1 MRHRP
6 VADVSELPT
15 YGFGSKSPIWWGTL
29 SFVALEGTG
38 FALAIGAYLYLAHQ
52 APSWPIAP
60 PQHDI
65 RAATI
70 LTILLLVSA
79 VPNHLLDQWAKR
91 QDLRKVRIGLVVMS
105 LFGVAP
111 LIVRIFEF
119 QALTVLWDTNA
130 YGSVV
135 WFLLGLHT
143 THLLTDAGD
152 TIVLAVLMFTRHAR
166 TGRRFSDV
174 SDNAFYWYFVVASWL
189 PIYLLL
195 YWVQ

>member
-6 VADVSELPT
+6 VADLSELPT
-15 YGFGSKSPIWWGTL
+15 YGFGSQSPIWWGTL

-38 FALAIGAYLYLAHQ
+38 FALAIGAYLYLAHL
-52 APSWPIAP
+52 APTWPIAP

-65 RAATI
+65 WAATI
-70 LTILLLVSA
+70 ITVLLVASA
-79 VPNHLLDQWAKR
+79 VPNLLLDRWAR
-91 QDLRKVRIGLVVMS
+91 QQDLRKVQFGLVVMS

-119 QALTVLWDTNA
+119 GALTVLWDTNA

-143 THLLTDAGD
+143 VHLLTDAGD
-152 TIVLAVLMFTRHAR
+152 TIVLTVLMFTRHAKS
-166 TGRRFSDV
+166 GKRFSDV
-174 SDNAFYWYFVVASWL
+174 SDNAFYWHFVVASWL

>member
-29 SFVALEGTG
+29 GFVALEGTG
-38 FALAIGAYLYLAHQ
+38 FALAIGAYLYLAHL
-52 APSWPIAP
+52 APTWPIAP

-65 RAATI
+65 WAATI
-70 LTILLLVSA
+70 LTGLLVVSA
-79 VPNHLLDQWAKR
+79 VPNLLLDRWAR
-91 QDLRKVRIGLVVMS
+91 QQDLRKVRFGLVVMS

-119 QALTVLWDTNA
+119 DALTVLWDTNA

-135 WFLLGLHT
+135 WFLLGVHT

-152 TIVLAVLMFTRHAR
+152 TIVLTVLMFTRHAKS
-166 TGRRFSDV
+166 GKRF
-174 SDNAFYWYFVVASWL
+174 SDNAFYWHFVVASWL

>member
-6 VADVSELPT
+6 VSDVSELPT

-29 SFVALEGTG
+29 GFVAIEGTG
-38 FALAIGAYLYLAHQ
+38 FALAIGAYLYLAHL
-52 APSWPIAP
+52 APTWPIAP
-60 PQHDI
+60 PQDDI
-65 RAATI
+65 WAATI
-70 LTILLLVSA
+70 ITVLLVVSA
-79 VPNHLLDQWAKR
+79 VPNLLLDRWAR
-91 QDLRKVRIGLVVMS
+91 QQDLRKVRFGLVVMS
-105 LFGVAP
+105 LFGIAP
-111 LIVRIFEF
+111 LVVRIFEF
-119 QALTVLWDTNA
+119 DALTVLWDTNA

-152 TIVLAVLMFTRHAR
+152 TIVLTVLMFTRHAKS
-166 TGRRFSDV
+166 GKRFSDV
-174 SDNAFYWYFVVASWL
+174 SDNAFYWHFVVASWL

>member
-6 VADVSELPT
+6 VADISQLPT
-15 YGFGSKSPIWWGTL
+15 YGFGSQSPIWWGTL
-29 SFVALEGTG
+29 GFVALEGTG
-38 FALAIGAYLYLAHQ
+38 FALAIGAYLYLAHL

-60 PQHDI
+60 VQHDI
-65 RAATI
+65 WAATI
-70 LTILLLVSA
+70 LTLLLLASV
-79 VPNHLLDQWAKR
+79 VPNLLLDRWAR
-91 QDLRKVRIGLVVMS
+91 QQDLRKVRFGLVVMS
-105 LFGVAP
+105 LFGLAP
-111 LIVRIFEF
+111 LVARIFEF
-119 QALTVLWDTNA
+119 GALTVLWDTNA

-143 THLLTDAGD
+143 MHLLTDAGD
-152 TIVLAVLMFTRHAR
+152 TVVLTVLMFTRHAR
-166 TGRRFSDV
+166 SGKRFSDV

>member
-15 YGFGSKSPIWWGTL
+15 YGFGSQSPIWWGTL
-29 SFVALEGTG
+29 GFVALEGTG
-38 FALAIGAYLYLAHQ
+38 FALAIGAYLYLAHL
-52 APSWPIAP
+52 APTWPIAP

-65 RAATI
+65 WAATI
-70 LTILLLVSA
+70 LTLLLLASV
-79 VPNHLLDQWAKR
+79 VPNYLVDRWAKQ
-91 QDLRKVRIGLVVMS
+91 QDLRKVRIGMVVMS
-105 LFGVAP
+105 LFGIVP
-111 LIVRIFEF
+111 LVVRIFEF
-119 QALTVLWDTNA
+119 GALTVLWDTNA

-152 TIVLAVLMFTRHAR
+152 TVVLTVLMFTRHAKS
-166 TGRRFSDV
+166 GKRFSDV

>member
-15 YGFGSKSPIWWGTL
+15 YGFGSQSPIWWGTL
-29 SFVALEGTG
+29 GFVALEGTG
-38 FALAIGAYLYLAHQ
+38 FALAIGAYLYLAHL
-52 APSWPIAP
+52 APTWPIAP

-65 RAATI
+65 WAATI
-70 LTILLLVSA
+70 LTLLLLASV
-79 VPNHLLDQWAKR
+79 VPNYLVDRWAKQ
-91 QDLRKVRIGLVVMS
+91 QDLRKVRIGMVVMS
-105 LFGVAP
+105 LFAIAP
-111 LIVRIFEF
+111 LIARIFEF
-119 QALTVLWDTNA
+119 GALTVLWDTNA

-152 TIVLAVLMFTRHAR
+152 TVVLTVLMFTRHAKS
-166 TGRRFSDV
+166 GKRFSDV

>member
-6 VADVSELPT
+6 VADLSDLPT
-15 YGFGSKSPIWWGTL
+15 YGFGSQSPIWWGTL
-29 SFVALEGTG
+29 GFVALEGTG
-38 FALAIGAYLYLAHQ
+38 FALAIGAYLYLAHL
-52 APSWPIAP
+52 APTWPIAP

-65 RAATI
+65 WAATI
-70 LTILLLVSA
+70 ITGLLVVSA
-79 VPNHLLDQWAKR
+79 VPNMLLDRWAR
-91 QDLRKVRIGLVVMS
+91 QQDLRKVRFGLVVMS
-105 LFGVAP
+105 LFGIAP

-119 QALTVLWDTNA
+119 DALTVLWDTNA

-152 TIVLAVLMFTRHAR
+152 TIVLTVLMFTRHAKS
-166 TGRRFSDV
+166 GKRFSDV
-174 SDNAFYWYFVVASWL
+174 SDNAFYWHFVVASWL

>member
-6 VADVSELPT
+6 VVDVSALPT
-15 YGFGSKSPIWWGTL
+15 YGYGAQSPIWWGTL
-29 SFVALEGTG
+29 GFVALEGTG
-38 FALAIGAYLYLAHQ
+38 FALTIGAYLYLAHL
-52 APSWPIAP
+52 APVWPIAP

-65 RAATI
+65 WAATI
-70 LTILLLVSA
+70 LTVVLLASVVPNLLL
-79 VPNHLLDQWAKR
+79 DRWAR
-91 QDLRKVRIGLVVMS
+91 QEDLRKVRFGLVVMS
-105 LFGVAP
+105 LFGIAP
-111 LIVRIFEF
+111 LVVRIFEF
-119 QALTVLWDTNA
+119 QALTVLWDANA

-152 TIVLAVLMFTRHAR
+152 TVVLTVLMFTRHAR
-166 TGRRFSDV
+166 SGKRFSDV
-174 SDNAFYWYFVVASWL
+174 SDNAFYWHFVVASWV